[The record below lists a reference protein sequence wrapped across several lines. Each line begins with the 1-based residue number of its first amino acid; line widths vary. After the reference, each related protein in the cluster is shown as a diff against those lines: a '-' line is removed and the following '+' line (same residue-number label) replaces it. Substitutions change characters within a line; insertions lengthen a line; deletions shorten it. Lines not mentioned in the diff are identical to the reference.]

1 MCILHKRA
9 VGSRTIL
16 RNKITFDLRRAI
28 CTDPSVMSNVVAEL
42 RKVANLSHEE
52 IGKRL
57 HVHRTTVMR
66 WERKGNKKMPAIAA
80 MVLKEWLA
88 EFKSVQS

>member
-1 MCILHKRA
+1 MH
-9 VGSRTIL
+9 
-16 RNKITFDLRRAI
+16 
-28 CTDPSVMSNVVAEL
+28 DPSAMSNVVAEL
-42 RKVANLSHEE
+42 RKIANLSHEE

-57 HVHRTTVMR
+57 RVHRTTVMR